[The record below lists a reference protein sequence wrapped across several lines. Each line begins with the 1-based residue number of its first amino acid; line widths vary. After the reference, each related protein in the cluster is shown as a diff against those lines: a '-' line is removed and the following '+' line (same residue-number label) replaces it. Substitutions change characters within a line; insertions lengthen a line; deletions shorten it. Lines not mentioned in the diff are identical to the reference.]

1 MATIHTEV
9 DADNLGEEVK
19 LDATPPPGDAFNN
32 PSDDGLPNVED
43 ASSRN
48 TSHVEV
54 IQPKEE
60 SETVVLNFRRQSP
73 TEAAAAAPAAEEEKK
88 KDAALNPGQSS
99 KARLDTKE
107 KGFDDIEETIPL
119 KHTTMLTDKNKAAVR
134 DKEEEY
140 EVISPETI
148 AERERFKQK
157 VFAGIGIATV
167 AAAVAIGLFVW
178 YRSRH

>member
-1 MATIHTEV
+1 MATIHSEV

-19 LDATPPPGDAFNN
+19 LDVTPPPGDAFNDTSDAVLPDIQSTNPGN
-32 PSDDGLPNVED
+32 PSD
-43 ASSRN
+43 
-48 TSHVEV
+48 VEV

-60 SETVVLNFRRQSP
+60 SETVVLNFRRNSP
-73 TEAAAAAPAAEEEKK
+73 TEVAAAALAAEEEKK
-88 KDAALNPGQSS
+88 KHAASKPGQSS

-107 KGFDDIEETIPL
+107 KGFDELEETIPL
-119 KHTTMLTDKNKAAVR
+119 KHTTMLTDKHKAAEK

-140 EVISPETI
+140 DVISPETI

-157 VFAGIGIATV
+157 VVAGIGIATV
-167 AAAVAIGLFVW
+167 AAIAIGLFVW